1 MGERGETLIPMKV
14 TLDVSLTAAWVLK
27 DEDQRKSLKI
37 LEKILD
43 GTLTLVQPE
52 LWWVE
57 TLNLLKTAT
66 LRKRI
71 TPKTALEAVQF
82 LKEIPMRVI
91 PLSLVG
97 QATVLQLSL
106 DWGLT
111 AYDATYVAVV
121 LEEGAALGTLD
132 KDLLALK
139 GKEKRI
145 QFL

>member
-1 MGERGETLIPMKV
+1 MGERGETLIDMKV

-27 DEDQRKSLKI
+27 DEDQTKSLEI
-37 LEKILD
+37 LEKILK

-52 LWWVE
+52 FWWVE

-71 TPKTALEAVQF
+71 TPKTAIEAVRF

-91 PLSLVG
+91 PVSLVG
-97 QATVLQLSL
+97 QETVLQLSL

-111 AYDATYVAVV
+111 AYDAAYAAVV
-121 LEEGAALGTLD
+121 LEEGSRLGTLD

-145 QFL
+145 PFL

>member
-1 MGERGETLIPMKV
+1 MKV

-27 DEDQRKSLKI
+27 DEDQTKSLKI
-37 LEKILD
+37 LEKILN

-71 TPKTALEAVQF
+71 TPKTAIEAVRF

-91 PLSLVG
+91 SVSLVG
-97 QATVLQLSL
+97 QETVLQLSL

-111 AYDATYVAVV
+111 AYDATYVAVAM
-121 LEEGAALGTLD
+121 EEGSTLGTLD

-145 QFL
+145 LFL

>member
-27 DEDQRKSLKI
+27 DENQTKSLGI
-37 LEKILD
+37 LEKILN
-43 GTLTLVQPE
+43 GTLMLVQPE

-71 TPKTALEAVQF
+71 TPKTAIEAVRS

-91 PLSLVG
+91 PVSLVG
-97 QATVLQLSL
+97 QETVLQLSL

-111 AYDATYVAVV
+111 AYDAVYVAVA